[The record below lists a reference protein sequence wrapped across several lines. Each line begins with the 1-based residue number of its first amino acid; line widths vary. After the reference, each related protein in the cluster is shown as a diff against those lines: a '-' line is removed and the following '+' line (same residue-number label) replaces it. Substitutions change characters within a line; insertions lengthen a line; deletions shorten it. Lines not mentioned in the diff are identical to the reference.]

1 MVQLTDR
8 LSRWKRDGHWFE
20 YRGHEIFYRTEGSGA
35 PLLLIHGFP
44 TASWDWI
51 AVWPRLKEHF
61 RLVACDMIG
70 FGFSAKPKQYSYSIH
85 DQADLH
91 LALCAELG
99 IREAHVLAHDYGDT
113 VAQELLARFNEDVS
127 QSPKLHSVC
136 LLNGGL
142 FPESHRPRLI
152 QKLLA
157 SPIGPVVGRLM
168 NRRGFGRSFSSI
180 FGSETQPSSTELDE
194 FWSLIETNHG
204 QAVMHKLIGY
214 MEERRRFRERWVG
227 ALVNAKI
234 PLRHINGV
242 DDPIS
247 GGHVADRYVELVP
260 HPDVVR
266 LEKVGHYPQVEAPER
281 VCDALMDFWKM

>member
-1 MVQLTDR
+1 MQLTNR
-8 LSRWKRDGHWFE
+8 LSQWKRDGHWFE
-20 YRGHEIFYRTEGSGA
+20 YRRHEIFYRVEGSGH

-44 TASWDWI
+44 TASWDWHAI
-51 AVWPRLKEHF
+51 WPRLREHF

-70 FGFSAKPKQYSYSIH
+70 FGFSAKPKRYEYSIH

-99 IREAHVLAHDYGDT
+99 IRETHVLAHDYGDT
-113 VAQELLARFNEDVS
+113 VAQELLARFNENAAKS
-127 QSPKLHSVC
+127 LKLNSVC

-157 SPIGPVVGRLM
+157 SPIGPLVGRLM

-180 FGSETQPSSTELDE
+180 FGRLSQPNSEELDE

-247 GGHVADRYVELVP
+247 GGHVADRYTELVP

-266 LEKVGHYPQVEAPER
+266 LEKVGHYPQVEAPALVYE
-281 VCDALMDFWKM
+281 ALMEFWTK